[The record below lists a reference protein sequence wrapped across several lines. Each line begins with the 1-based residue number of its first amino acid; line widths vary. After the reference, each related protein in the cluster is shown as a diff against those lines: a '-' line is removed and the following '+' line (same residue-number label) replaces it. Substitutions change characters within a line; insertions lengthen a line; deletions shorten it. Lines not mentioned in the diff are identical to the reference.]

1 MTTSTAY
8 SVRALLLA
16 GLMVGAVGMP
26 TPAADDMSN
35 LWSSTSA
42 PCSSCG
48 NGACSGCFG
57 GLDDYSCGDMTPL
70 ALCPGGRWYFQANLI
85 AFRRDAC
92 QEEVFQTR
100 NVNTLTSQEVLDND
114 GNSLGPPR
122 VWNLLSTITRE
133 NVLGTEDLDFQNA
146 VGYRLLLGWK
156 LAEKYA
162 VEFSYFDLND
172 WDETGAVSDA
182 TPYDIANPADID
194 PASGVITVSATYPN
208 SLFSP
213 FTDFGNPVYPV
224 AMLEDFDY
232 NNLASIQYQSSLDNV
247 ELNVRHW
254 ITTKPSRINVAV
266 LWGGRHNAVRE
277 WFHYYSTSPVPAANT
292 ENNVYLRTQN
302 DLWGFQIG
310 SQIDFCWD
318 PGWHTEFE
326 VKGGV
331 AQNRA
336 VMEGAYA
343 IQDGAAGGGL
353 VNYNDRV
360 DKDVTSWIGE
370 MRLTLVYQFGAH
382 LTTHVGYEAL
392 VLSKLAL
399 ASRNFETDLSI
410 LENGPWVMNNGGSV
424 VYHGPSAGFTFAW

>member
-1 MTTSTAY
+1 MTTSTAN
-8 SVRALLLA
+8 SVRAFLLA
-16 GLMVGAVGMP
+16 ALMLGAVGMP
-26 TPAADDMSN
+26 RLAADDMSG
-35 LWSSTSA
+35 LWSNTSA

-70 ALCPGGRWYFQANLI
+70 AMCPGGQWYFQANAI

-100 NVNTLTSQEVLDND
+100 NVNTFAIDPVGDPTGTLTRTSFVE
-114 GNSLGPPR
+114 P
-122 VWNLLSTITRE
+122 
-133 NVLGTEDLDFQNA
+133 VLGTEDLDFQNA
-146 VGYRLLLGWK
+146 AGYRLLMGWK
-156 LAEKYA
+156 LADKYA

-182 TPYDIANPADID
+182 TPYAEEVLLDAVPQPDLDMFGNPQPVPIANH
-194 PASGVITVSATYPN
+194 

-213 FTDFGNPVYPV
+213 FSGFGQPPID
-224 AMLEDFDY
+224 EFDY

-254 ITTKPSRINVAV
+254 ITREPSRINVAV
-266 LWGGRHNAVRE
+266 LWGGRYNAVRE
-277 WFHYYSTSPVPAANT
+277 RFRYFTTSPVPAAATTNT
-292 ENNVYLRTQN
+292 VNLRTEN
-302 DLWGFQIG
+302 DLWGLQIG

-326 VKGGV
+326 IKGGV

-343 IQDGAAGGGL
+343 IQDGAGGGL
-353 VNYNDRV
+353 VNYNGRV

-410 LENGPWVMNNGGSV
+410 LENGPWVLNNGGSV
-424 VYHGPSAGFTFAW
+424 VYHGPSAGLTFAW